1 MTLTSREEG
10 GFDRLSPNGAEG
22 VMNGR
27 TDDVVRR
34 PPEMPALVSLP
45 LRVAG
50 MT

>member
-1 MTLTSREEG
+1 
-10 GFDRLSPNGAEG
+10 
-22 VMNGR
+22 MNGR

-50 MT
+50 MTECCGLVLV